1 MKRYEKMK
9 AYQSEDDIIQNLKDA
24 GCDEDT
30 IRTFLEDLQ
39 RGKRVTGIQLL
50 EKHRCSLV
58 DHLHQDQKQ
67 IDSLDYL
74 LFIMR
79 SEQET

>member
-1 MKRYEKMK
+1 MK
-9 AYQSEDDIIQNLKDA
+9 AYQSEEDIIQNLKDA

-39 RGKRVTGIQLL
+39 RGKRMTGIQLL
-50 EKHRCSLV
+50 EKHRCCLV

-67 IDSLDYL
+67 IDCLDYL
-74 LFIMR
+74 LFMMR
-79 SEQET
+79 KEQEI